1 MSDINDIC
9 EIKIMGKNIKKIIRS
24 SGGDCFLFEY
34 LTLSSREKSA
44 GHTSDSWL
52 LQSSILN
59 IFGSQLRS
67 MHSPPYHT
75 PTSYPSLL
83 PSFVSQHRVEH
94 LAGRPFPYSQGR
106 PLFLSCPWNR
116 SWSPRSSGTAPVC
129 SVSLVVDS
137 ACFYW
142 AFCCSELLRERGE
155 DRGGELEP

>member
-67 MHSPPYHT
+67 IQSLPT
-75 PTSYPSLL
+75 PNPSLL

-142 AFCCSELLRERGE
+142 AFGCSELLRERGE
-155 DRGGELEP
+155 DRGGEEEP